1 MKKLLKPASL
11 LFNILCLLVFFLTG
25 VFFAGWIEAGK
36 NQGLAAGAIVLGW
49 GVLFAGLAFIV
60 SFFLTYHLVHKKIV
74 IGNWVLL
81 GCLLL
86 GYGITYYRY
95 QQRQEIR
102 EEESGPYR
110 EKPTVPIQKPDQ
122 QGMLISLVSN
132 MSASHF
138 QNTDPGMGFFSPNI
152 FDKPTLYFYN
162 RPNLEKSILEHA
174 PQDSVTFIKNEYN
187 QFEIAT
193 APPWLVPEIPKMDY
207 DILYFKIKSVTEEFV
222 EVIVNAQTGQTA
234 YLSKQAGKVMYW
246 PEFLLRVNSV
256 ELLPDTGEKVKTRAL
271 PTSSDVQTT
280 YAFLRPVKIQ
290 ADWAQVILLNQD
302 LQEVG
307 RGWIRWRREGHL
319 LIRFN
324 LLR

>member
-11 LFNILCLLVFFLTG
+11 LFNLLSLLVFFLVG
-25 VFFAGWIEAGK
+25 VYIAGWIGAGK

-49 GVLFAGLAFIV
+49 GVLFAGLAFVV

-74 IGNWVLL
+74 IGNWVFL

-86 GYGITYYRY
+86 GYGITHYRY

-110 EKPTVPIQKPDQ
+110 DKPTVPIQKPDQ
-122 QGMLISLVSN
+122 QGMLTSLVSG
-132 MSASHF
+132 MSRT
-138 QNTDPGMGFFSPNI
+138 QNQNADAGMGFFSPNI
-152 FDKPTLYFYN
+152 FDNPTLYFYS

-174 PQDSVTFIKNEYN
+174 PYDSVTFIKNEYN

-193 APPWLVPEIPKMDY
+193 APPWLVPEILKMDY

-222 EVIVNAQTGQTA
+222 EVVVNAQTGQTA
-234 YLSKQAGKVMYW
+234 YVSKLAGKVMYW

-256 ELLPDTGEKVKTRAL
+256 EFLPGVDARIRARPL
-271 PTSSDVQTT
+271 PTAGIIQTS
-280 YAFLRPVKIQ
+280 YEFLRPIRIED
-290 ADWAQVILLNQD
+290 DWA
-302 LQEVG
+302 EVFLMNG
-307 RGWIRWRREGHL
+307 DFKKVGTGWIQWKRNDEL
-319 LIRFN
+319 LIRHN
-324 LLR
+324 LFS